1 MKPQNIKSSTI
12 LELLIS
18 VIILSILVI
27 VFAAIELFSHTHVL
41 TVDRR
46 AKVQNDLAYIMEHS
60 TKQIAKSIGNAKI
73 NRTSADGDEIIK
85 KGPIDGDDKEAIVFY
100 IDVNKDGIRNDDV
113 AKPWRAYRLRM
124 PIAEPEGNYRLWWCP
139 SCSDSTCLTC
149 DPVWGT
155 LENILS
161 KRVTDV
167 IYNYNPANN
176 YVDITIQGCWDPE
189 KVTTDDDCGTSD
201 RNPSASFTARI
212 KMPSV
217 STQ

>member
-1 MKPQNIKSSTI
+1 MKPQNIKSFTI

-18 VIILSILVI
+18 IIILSILVV

-60 TKQIAKSIGNAKI
+60 TKQIAKAIGNAQINSNDIVKI
-73 NRTSADGDEIIK
+73 
-85 KGPIDGDDKEAIVFY
+85 GPIDGDDTEAIVFY
-100 IDVNKDGIRNDDV
+100 TDANKDGIRNDD
-113 AKPWRAYRLRM
+113 AENPSPWKAYRLRM
-124 PIAEPEGNYRLWWCP
+124 PILEPEGNYRLWWCP
-139 SCSDSTCLTC
+139 SCSDSTCVTC
-149 DPVWGT
+149 DPSWGT

-189 KVTTDDDCGTSD
+189 KVTTADDCGTSD
-201 RNPSASFTARI
+201 RNPSTSFTARI